1 MTIRDLLAGVAFS
14 HVTSVPRPT
23 ADGDAANQRGGLFAA
38 AVDAHASGRP
48 IAVVWLR
55 PSPAVPVEFFVSC
68 APVTAPDHLIEQPLL
83 FPTGSRG
90 TPVKSRA
97 LIEELARLDSW
108 TPCTG
113 LFDPLVAEQYGR
125 ERTALGTFE
134 DYVSYLHADRF
145 AWVVLGMPRLAAELT
160 DDLRRLRLEI
170 PSLRADAGNSEQA
183 RIDCERAEARYR
195 ELTSSRASGS
205 WDVHVVAGGADATA
219 SRRVASLLCS
229 GTDLVGLPYLLAP
242 GDDPITLEADV
253 QIKSADGASAPF
265 LATTMALIAMA
276 RPPEK
281 EVPGVRLATPSTFDV
296 TPEAE
301 PGTPHLPPGIP
312 RIDGGGIVIGAVLDA
327 DLRPTSELRVSLQ
340 TLNYH
345 TFVCGATGGGKSQTV
360 RTLLEGLAAAGV
372 PWLVIEPAK
381 AEYAKA
387 MAGRLGKDRVLVI
400 RPGDPKLIASGLNP
414 LEPAPG
420 FPLQSHLDLVRAL
433 FLAAFQADEPFPQI
447 VAQALSRCYEQRGW
461 DLVTGEPRV
470 RWASPGVRPRFPT
483 LSNLQAAA
491 ASVVRDIG
499 YSDKVASDMSGYVDV
514 RIGSLRNGSP
524 GRFFEGGHPLDIEA
538 LLRANVVLEIENI
551 TSDEDKAFLI
561 GTVLLRLFEHLR
573 VRAQAEEEAG
583 EGEDALRHLTVVE
596 EAHRLLR
603 NVEHGRSTSHAIELF
618 ANLLAEVRAYH
629 EGILVAEQIPSKLL
643 PDVIKNTAC
652 KIVHRLP
659 AADDRA
665 VVGATMNMTQA
676 QSEYVVSLRPGTAAV
691 FTDGMDRPV
700 LATMPNHKSREQGGP
715 KPNEVPPLGARPLA
729 TCPVSCE
736 QHPCTLGRI
745 AAAES
750 LLREHADLELWA
762 DLLVMGHIAGYT
774 GSPVPKAEWKKQLFK
789 ICTPEVLACALS
801 RAASRAV
808 DARQR
813 WLVDLYQPEV
823 LGSHVVQIVGDVLS
837 GAKVNC
843 TTAGCAQFQA
853 GQQRWADVQ
862 RDLQACKEVNRPHP
876 KTADWYERGLD
887 VRDIPAA
894 QQRTVVSQIAAAN
907 SVNQLELELGGKPS
921 RIGTLVRRIAGLMP
935 TDAAVTRSL
944 DVFETKSVEGWIA
957 TAVEKRLANEWPAP
971 MTLAPVA
978 RATST
983 ADADPPPD
991 PGAPLLTPAAGKDA
1005 LPSTP
1010 AATNIGSRP

>member
-1 MTIRDLLAGVAFS
+1 MTMQDLLAEVAFS
-14 HVTSVPRPT
+14 RVTSVRRPT
-23 ADGDAANQRGGLFAA
+23 ADGDAANQRGSLFAA

-55 PSPAVPVEFFVSC
+55 PSPAAPVEFFVSS
-68 APVTAPDHLIEQPLL
+68 APIAAPEHLMEQPLL

-90 TPVKSRA
+90 TPVKSGA
-97 LIEELARLDSW
+97 LIEELARLNSW

-113 LFDPLVAEQYGR
+113 LFDPLVAEQYGP
-125 ERTALGTFE
+125 ERTAVGTFE
-134 DYVSYLHADRF
+134 DYVSYLHAEAF
-145 AWVVLGMPRLAAELT
+145 AWVVLGIPRPPAELT

-170 PSLRADAGNSEQA
+170 PSLRVDAGNSEQA
-183 RIDCERAEARYR
+183 RLDCERAEARYR
-195 ELTSSRASGS
+195 ELASSRASGS
-205 WDVHVVAGGADATA
+205 WDVHVVAGGTDALA

-242 GDDPITLEADV
+242 GDDSITLDADV
-253 QIKSADGASAPF
+253 QIKGADGASAPF
-265 LATTMALIAMA
+265 LATTMALVAMA

-301 PGTPHLPPGIP
+301 PAAAQLPPGIP
-312 RIDGGGIVIGAVLDA
+312 RVDGEGIVIGAVLDA

-360 RTLLEGLAAAGV
+360 RTLLEGLAAAGI

-387 MAGRLGKDRVLVI
+387 MAGRLGKDQVLVI
-400 RPGDPKLIASGLNP
+400 RPGDPNLIASGLNP

-470 RWASPGVRPRFPT
+470 RWASPETRPRFPM
-483 LSNLQAAA
+483 LSDLQAAA

-524 GRFFEGGHPLDIEA
+524 GRFFEGGHPLDIEV

-551 TSDEDKAFLI
+551 SSDEDKAFLI

-573 VRAQAEEEAG
+573 MRTQAEEEAG
-583 EGEDALRHLTVVE
+583 GAEDVLRHVTVVE

-700 LATMPNHKSREQGGP
+700 LATMPNHRSHEQGGP
-715 KPNEVPPLGARPLA
+715 KPGEAPPLDGRALA

-736 QHPCTLGRI
+736 RHPCTLRGI

-774 GSPVPKAEWKKQLFK
+774 GSPVPKAEWKEQLLRR
-789 ICTPEVLACALS
+789 IGTAEMLACALS
-801 RAASRAV
+801 RAASRAI

-813 WLVDLYQPEV
+813 WLVDVYEPEA
-823 LGSHVVQIVGDVLS
+823 LGGHVVQVIGNVLS
-837 GAKVNC
+837 SARVGC
-843 TTAGCAQFQA
+843 TTARCAQFQA

-862 RDLQACKEVNRPHP
+862 RELQACKDMDRPHP
-876 KTADWYERGLD
+876 KTSEWYKRGLD
-887 VRDIPAA
+887 VRDLPAA
-894 QQRTVVSQIAAAN
+894 QQRTLVSQMAAAN
-907 SVNQLELELGGKPS
+907 STNQLELELGGKPS
-921 RIGTLVRRIAGLMP
+921 RIGALVRRFAGPMP
-935 TDAAVTRSL
+935 TDAAVARSL
-944 DVFETKSVEGWIA
+944 DAFEPTSVTEWIKA
-957 TAVEKRLANEWPAP
+957 AMERRLATEWPAP
-971 MTLAPVA
+971 MTLAPVVG
-978 RATST
+978 ATGAEDAASS
-983 ADADPPPD
+983 ADPSSPP
-991 PGAPLLTPAAGKDA
+991 PTAPAA
-1005 LPSTP
+1005 PSRE
-1010 AATNIGSRP
+1010 SRR